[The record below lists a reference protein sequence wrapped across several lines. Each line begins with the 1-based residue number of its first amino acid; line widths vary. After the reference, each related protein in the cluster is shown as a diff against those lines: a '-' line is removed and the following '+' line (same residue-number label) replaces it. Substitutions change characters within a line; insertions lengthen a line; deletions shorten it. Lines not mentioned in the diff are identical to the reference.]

1 MKGRRS
7 RGLFF
12 EGSIFEKAN
21 EILDKQMKYLH
32 RNIHGICVQHRAI
45 EPQSPVWAVPLETR
59 SVQIWDFGP
68 SHNKNRGIFL
78 LCSFLWRFQDSK
90 RHQFD
95 NHLSSFEDWG
105 DQNQKNVFQRKMVK
119 VRVCQV
125 SKEWSRRE
133 GWVGIFLRLRCWIIM
148 LISKEKRIINILLTL
163 CSFHP
168 KQLCILWKG

>member
-1 MKGRRS
+1 MVYFLRALFLRKQTRFLTNKWSIYIGIFMEFAFSTGLSSPSLQSGQS
-7 RGLFF
+7 RLRPGPSRF
-12 EGSIFEKAN
+12 G
-21 EILDKQMKYLH
+21 ILDP
-32 RNIHGICVQHRAI
+32 AI
-45 EPQSPVWAVPLETR
+45 TR
-59 SVQIWDFGP
+59 IEEFFCYAHFSEGFKTQ
-68 SHNKNRGIFL
+68 
-78 LCSFLWRFQDSK
+78 K